1 MGAVSRTEQLHRRK
15 MKYVALSVI
24 LALAVS
30 LSTAMLQRPDE
41 EWAAFKTTYGKTYSE
56 SEELV
61 RMQIFFQNLE
71 SIIEHNLRYHKGEVT
86 YTLAMNQY
94 GDLSHPEFVAR
105 HNGYKSQGMARK
117 AKRTFMKPLNFQAPD
132 SMDWRD
138 MGYVTPVKDQGQC
151 GSCWAFSSTGALEG
165 QHFRDTGNLVSLSEQ
180 NLVDCSKENYG
191 CNGGDMQLA
200 YDYILSNK
208 GIDTEASYRYTA
220 RDGRCK
226 FSTDNIGATISD
238 YEVLRSGDEAAL
250 VDALASIG
258 PIAIAIDASHMSF
271 QFYSSGVYVENRC
284 GNGDYDLDH
293 AVLAV
298 GYGTENGSDYFLVK
312 NSWGTSWGLKGY
324 IKMARN
330 KNNMCGVATEGVYP
344 VV

>member
-15 MKYVALSVI
+15 MKYVALSVT
-24 LALAVS
+24 LDLAVS

-94 GDLSHPEFVAR
+94 GDLSRPEFVAR

-151 GSCWAFSSTGALEG
+151 GSCWSFSSTGALEG
-165 QHFRDTGNLVSLSEQ
+165 QHFRATGNLVSLSEQ
-180 NLVDCSKENYG
+180 NLVDCSKNYG

-208 GIDTEASYRYTA
+208 GIDTE
-220 RDGRCK
+220 
-226 FSTDNIGATISD
+226 
-238 YEVLRSGDEAAL
+238 VLPSGDEAAL

-298 GYGTENGSDYFLVK
+298 GYGSENGSDYFLVK

-330 KNNMCGVATEGVYP
+330 KNNM
-344 VV
+344 

>member
-30 LSTAMLQRPDE
+30 LSTSMLQRPDE

-94 GDLSHPEFVAR
+94 GDLSHLEFVAR

-151 GSCWAFSSTGALEG
+151 GSCWSFSSTGALEG
-165 QHFRDTGNLVSLSEQ
+165 QHFRATGNLVSLSEQ

-200 YDYILSNK
+200 YDYIKSNK
-208 GIDTEASYRYTA
+208 GIDTEASYPYTA

-226 FSTDNIGATISD
+226 FSTANIGATISD
-238 YEVLRSGDEAAL
+238 YELLPSVQLPSLLMLHTCLSNFTPRVSTLKTDAEMVIMTWITLFWPLVMVPKMDLITSSLRTL
-250 VDALASIG
+250 
-258 PIAIAIDASHMSF
+258 
-271 QFYSSGVYVENRC
+271 
-284 GNGDYDLDH
+284 
-293 AVLAV
+293 
-298 GYGTENGSDYFLVK
+298 
-312 NSWGTSWGLKGY
+312 GTSWGLKGY
-324 IKMARN
+324 IK
-330 KNNMCGVATEGVYP
+330 
-344 VV
+344 

>member
-1 MGAVSRTEQLHRRK
+1 
-15 MKYVALSVI
+15 
-24 LALAVS
+24 
-30 LSTAMLQRPDE
+30 
-41 EWAAFKTTYGKTYSE
+41 
-56 SEELV
+56 
-61 RMQIFFQNLE
+61 
-71 SIIEHNLRYHKGEVT
+71 
-86 YTLAMNQY
+86 
-94 GDLSHPEFVAR
+94 
-105 HNGYKSQGMARK
+105 
-117 AKRTFMKPLNFQAPD
+117 
-132 SMDWRD
+132 

-151 GSCWAFSSTGALEG
+151 GSCWSFSSTGALEG
-165 QHFRDTGNLVSLSEQ
+165 QHFRATGNLVSLSEQ

-208 GIDTEASYRYTA
+208 GIDTEASYPYTA

-226 FSTDNIGATISD
+226 FSTANIGATISD
-238 YEVLRSGDEAAL
+238 YEVLPSGDEAAL

-284 GNGDYDLDH
+284 
-293 AVLAV
+293 
-298 GYGTENGSDYFLVK
+298 ENGSDYFLVK

-330 KNNMCGVATEGVYP
+330 KNNMCGSPLRASTQLFKLAIESFFPYVSAVNNF
-344 VV
+344 